1 MKGLSQHILEKL
13 KVSNRKYI
21 IPSIDEFIKEF
32 EKYLDRSEQT
42 FFSFRY
48 LEPYKNYNA
57 AYPKTFINVLPS
69 YKFTHNEEF
78 LDLPSNRGFG
88 IPKDNIYINGIDMFK
103 AGTENPDDYRFTIH
117 YLPEIGLNQSNL
129 RQHRYFYISKED
141 LIDIIGEDK
150 YLEIYEYLKNTNN

>member
-103 AGTENPDDYRFTIH
+103 AGTKNSDDYRFTIH

-141 LIDIIGEDK
+141 LINIIGEDK

>member
-103 AGTENPDDYRFTIH
+103 AGTENSDDYRFTIH

>member
-32 EKYLDRSEQT
+32 EKYLDRSEQA

-88 IPKDNIYINGIDMFK
+88 IPKDNIYINGIAMFK
-103 AGTENPDDYRFTIH
+103 AGTKNSDDYRFTIH

>member
-103 AGTENPDDYRFTIH
+103 AGTKNSDDYRFTIH

>member
-21 IPSIDEFIKEF
+21 PSIDKFIKEF

-42 FFSFRY
+42 FSFRY
-48 LEPYKNYNA
+48 LESCKNYNA

-69 YKFTHNEEF
+69 YKFTCNEEF

-103 AGTENPDDYRFTIH
+103 VGTENLDDYRFTIH

-129 RQHRYFYISKED
+129 RQHRYFYIRKED